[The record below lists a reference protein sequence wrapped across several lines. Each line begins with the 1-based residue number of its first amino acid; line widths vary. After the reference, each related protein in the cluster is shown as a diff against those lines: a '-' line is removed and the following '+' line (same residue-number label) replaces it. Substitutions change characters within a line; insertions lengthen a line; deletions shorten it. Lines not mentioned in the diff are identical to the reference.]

1 MRVLKDYIVLTC
13 KEGEEQKTASGILL
27 PSETQDID
35 ESTQEKVV
43 AKGDDVS
50 PSIGVGMT
58 VLFKRHTFQQY
69 FVGGKN
75 LLIGK
80 EEVIIAT
87 L

>member
-1 MRVLKDYIVLTC
+1 MRVLKDYVVLTC
-13 KEGEEQKTASGILL
+13 QEGEEKKTTSGILL
-27 PSETQDID
+27 PSETQEID

-43 AKGDDVS
+43 ARGDDVS

-58 VLFKRHTFQQY
+58 VLFKRHMFQQY
-69 FVGGKN
+69 FVEKKN

-80 EEVIIAT
+80 EEGIIAV

>member
-1 MRVLKDYIVLTC
+1 MRVLKDYVVLTC
-13 KEGEEQKTASGILL
+13 KEGEEQKTTSGILL
-27 PSETQDID
+27 PSETQEID

-43 AKGDDVS
+43 ARGDYVS

-58 VLFKRHTFQQY
+58 VLFKRHMFQQY
-69 FVGGKN
+69 FVDGKN

-80 EEVIIAT
+80 EEGVIAT